1 MVKLAPAGA
10 ARRVPQA
17 SRRIYLV
24 EYARKG
30 LIGVLTPQANTTV
43 EPEFAILLPPG
54 YAFLNARMVSDKP
67 TIEARL
73 EDYFATLDHSVAQF
87 ANAPLGAVAFACT
100 GASYLQGVERER
112 AAVEVLEARSGI
124 PFITAGRAVAEALHR
139 LGAQRI
145 GLVSPYP
152 PALTAASVA
161 YWGEQGQ
168 TVVAVAGA
176 FNEGSNFHP
185 IYDLSATSAED
196 ALAAID
202 PRGVDAV
209 LMLGTGMP
217 TLGPILARAVPQ
229 GVPILSCMSA
239 LAWRSLATFEPGL
252 VEPDAMRR
260 YFAGEGW
267 RERFALAMA

>member
-1 MVKLAPAGA
+1 M
-10 ARRVPQA
+10 
-17 SRRIYLV
+17 V

-43 EPEFAILLPPG
+43 EPEFTILMPPG

-67 TIEARL
+67 TIQGRL
-73 EDYFATLDHSVAQF
+73 GDYFSTIENSIAQF

-112 AAVEVLEARSGI
+112 AAVETIEATHGI
-124 PFITAGRAVAEALHR
+124 CLLTAGRAVAEALRR
-139 LGAQRI
+139 LGARRI

-152 PALTAASVA
+152 PDLTEASIAYWREHGHEIVAVTGAFDAASK
-161 YWGEQGQ
+161 
-168 TVVAVAGA
+168 
-176 FNEGSNFHP
+176 FHP

-202 PRGVDAV
+202 LKNIDAV
-209 LMLGTGMP
+209 VMLGTGMP
-217 TLGPILARAVPQ
+217 TLGPILACAKNSA
-229 GVPILSCMSA
+229 VPILSCMSA
-239 LAWRSLATFEPGL
+239 LAWRSLVVFESDLAETGP
-252 VEPDAMRR
+252 MRR

-267 RERFALAMA
+267 RERFVRAMA